1 MNNITQLL
9 EEFNRVNRELN
20 AQIAEHGE
28 NFLKELFTMLFNKY
42 PDLKKAAV
50 LGWTPSFNDGD
61 ACTHSSEFFTGV
73 HRKITWRSEGGIYF
87 DYEDYGTVQE
97 AFLTGP
103 DGMEL
108 NEMETYGQADSEQLQ
123 QAKAELI
130 QYSDIFE
137 RLYDTNFLVIAS
149 LQEDG
154 TVYVDHDYY
163 DPGY

>member
-1 MNNITQLL
+1 MNNIAQLL

-28 NFLKELFTMLFNKY
+28 NFLQELFTMLFNKF

-61 ACTHSSEFFTGV
+61 ACTHSAEFFTGV
-73 HRKITWRSEGGIYF
+73 HNVRTWGSGGVYF
-87 DYEDYGTVQE
+87 DFEDYGTVEE
-97 AFLTGP
+97 AFLTGFNGE
-103 DGMEL
+103 DL
-108 NEMETYGQADSEQLQ
+108 DAMETYGQADAEQLR
-123 QAKAELI
+123 QAKVELV

-137 RLYDTNFLVIAS
+137 RLYGTNFVVVAS

-154 TVYVDHDYY
+154 TIDVRHDYY